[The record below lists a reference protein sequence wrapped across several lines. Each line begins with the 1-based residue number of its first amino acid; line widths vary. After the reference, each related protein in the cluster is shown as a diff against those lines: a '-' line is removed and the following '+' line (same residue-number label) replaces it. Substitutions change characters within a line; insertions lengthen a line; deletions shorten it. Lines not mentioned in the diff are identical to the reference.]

1 LIRIAPF
8 RGLRYDPER
17 VSFISRVVA
26 PPYDLIEAE
35 LAESL
40 RRKDPHNVVRLI
52 LGKEGPDG
60 RSHEEYRQAAE
71 TLAEWRRQGVL
82 VQEELPAA
90 YVCEQTFSLGGKS
103 CVRHGLLCVLLLEEF
118 SSGHV
123 MPHER
128 TMSAPKADRLRL
140 MTACRA
146 NLSPIFGVFADA
158 AGRADAC
165 LRALATGEP
174 LYEFCGPDSDA
185 YRLWRVP
192 GAALASLAALLK
204 QERLLIADGHHRY
217 ETALRYRQL
226 NRCADALPGTAPEDF
241 VLLFC
246 VSVKNTGLRI
256 LPTHRLVKVP
266 EGFSA
271 DAFAARLSER
281 FEVCE
286 QAAGTPNTFR
296 ELCAG
301 LVDECA
307 DLAFFV
313 APGRF
318 FLLHP
323 RSDDAFA
330 ATAPVGPPEWHR
342 LAVTRLHHAVL
353 EPLLAISADTTGAD
367 PRLSFTQD
375 PGEAFWAVEGGRFDL
390 AFLLPPVQPATVETV
405 ARAGERMPPKST
417 FFYPKIA
424 SGLVLYAFDG
434 AGGAPAVS

>member
-1 LIRIAPF
+1 M
-8 RGLRYDPER
+8 
-17 VSFISRVVA
+17 A
-26 PPYDLIEAE
+26 PPYDLIGAE

-40 RRKDPHNVVRLI
+40 RHKDPHNVVRLI

-60 RSHEEYRQAAE
+60 RSEGEYRQAAQ

-82 VQEELPAA
+82 VQEESPAA
-90 YVCEQTFSLGGKS
+90 YVCEQTFSLGGES
-103 CVRHGLLCVLLLEEF
+103 CVRHGLLCAVLLEEF

-146 NLSPIFGVFADA
+146 NLSPVFGVFSDA

-165 LRALATGEP
+165 LRAMATGEP
-174 LYEFCGPDSDA
+174 LYAFCGPDGDG
-185 YRLWRVP
+185 YRVWRVP

-226 NRCADALPGTAPEDF
+226 NRRADAPPGTAPEDF

-246 VSVKNTGLRI
+246 VSVKNAGLRI
-256 LPTHRLVKVP
+256 LPTHRLVKAP

-271 DAFAARLSER
+271 DALAARLSER
-281 FEVCE
+281 FEVRE
-286 QAAGTPNTFR
+286 QGAETPEAFCAR
-296 ELCAG
+296 CAG
-301 LVDECA
+301 LADECA
-307 DLAFFV
+307 DLAFFA

-330 ATAPVGPPEWHR
+330 AAAPAGLPEWR
-342 LAVTRLHHAVL
+342 WLAVTRLHHAVL
-353 EPLLAISADTTGAD
+353 EPLLGMPAETTGAD

-390 AFLLPPVQPATVETV
+390 AFLLPPVQPATVEDV

-424 SGLVLYAFDG
+424 SGLVLYAFDA
-434 AGGAPAVS
+434 AGGAPAMF